1 VAAAVPAGTLA
12 CDLLIAPCAGS
23 APPSRADERRLV
35 GAGVRP
41 AGTLV
46 SQRKSKQGKDAK
58 RTSNS
63 FVFLPCTGFKS
74 NASLLLKKE
83 RES

>member
-46 SQRKSKQGKDAK
+46 SQRKSKQGKTEK
-58 RTSNS
+58 ENS
-63 FVFLPCTGFKS
+63 FLLSFFLAA
-74 NASLLLKKE
+74 ASKVMLIYC
-83 RES
+83 